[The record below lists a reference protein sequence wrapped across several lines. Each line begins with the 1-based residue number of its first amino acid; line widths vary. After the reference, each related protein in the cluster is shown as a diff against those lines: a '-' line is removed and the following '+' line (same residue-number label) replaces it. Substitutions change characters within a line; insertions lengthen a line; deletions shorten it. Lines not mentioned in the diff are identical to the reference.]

1 MLSYDLVKFNQLKTV
16 QSKKVWSDPE
26 VKKFNKLDLVKSG
39 PSPNSSVESNSCYKT
54 GS

>member
-1 MLSYDLVKFNQLKTV
+1 MKTV

-26 VKKFNKLDLVKSG
+26 VKKFNKLDLVKGGDSPFSLESG
-39 PSPNSSVESNSCYKT
+39 VCYKM

>member
-1 MLSYDLVKFNQLKTV
+1 MLSLDLLKFNQMKTV

-26 VKKFNKLDLVKSG
+26 VKKFNKLDLVKGGASPFSPESG
-39 PSPNSSVESNSCYKT
+39 VCYKM